1 MQMNSANEVNVI
13 NRYLD
18 NYEVCKLH
26 FSKREK
32 ECISHLINGLSSKQ
46 IAKELNISH
55 RTVEFYLESIKNKFK
70 CRTRLELICKFI
82 KLSTRFTHIFESF
95 EV

>member
-1 MQMNSANEVNVI
+1 MNSANEANVI
-13 NRYLD
+13 DSYPN
-18 NYEVCKLH
+18 NYDVYKLH

-82 KLSTRFTHIFESF
+82 KMPINFSQIL
-95 EV
+95 